1 MLMALTAEQ
10 FLVGFPLNI
19 IKAIISNDVLEVR
32 IEDVVYNFHCKWA
45 KAKYSQSQRH
55 VRRAVVSQLAPRLQ
69 FCYMSVEALKK
80 LSLNSD
86 FDPHVTTP
94 LVMDALF
101 FKSYS
106 SCASKVNP
114 HFVDKYR
121 TPSRCLS
128 STCHSR
134 DVLFT
139 LTYHTRFVEA
149 CYHQAMYTRKR
160 LNWVN
165 M

>member
-1 MLMALTAEQ
+1 MGKSLSIVKVKDMY
-10 FLVGFPLNI
+10 G
-19 IKAIISNDVLEVR
+19 VLLSANLHRV
-32 IEDVVYNFHCKWA
+32 F
-45 KAKYSQSQRH
+45 SS
-55 VRRAVVSQLAPRLQ
+55 
-69 FCYMSVEALKK
+69 CYMSVETLKK

-86 FDPHVTTP
+86 FHPHVTTP

-106 SCASKVNP
+106 SCASTVNP

-121 TPSRCLS
+121 PPSRCLS

-139 LTYHTRFVEA
+139 LTNHTRFVEA
-149 CYHQAMYTRKR
+149 CYHQARRCILAK
-160 LNWVN
+160 N
-165 M
+165 

>member
-1 MLMALTAEQ
+1 MVDLRVL
-10 FLVGFPLNI
+10 LGFPLNI
-19 IKAIISNDVLEVR
+19 IEAIISNDVLEVR
-32 IEDVVYNFHCKWA
+32 IEDVNNFHCKWA

-55 VRRAVVSQLAPRLQ
+55 VRRAVVSQLASRLQ
-69 FCYMSVEALKK
+69 FCYMSVETLKK
-80 LSLNSD
+80 LSLNGD

-106 SCASKVNP
+106 SCASTVNP

-121 TPSRCLS
+121 PPSRCLS

-149 CYHQAMYTRKR
+149 CYP
-160 LNWVN
+160 
-165 M
+165 